1 MNFNDTQ
8 LLNSHSYLEQKMNL
22 KGDNDTS
29 PIYEKE
35 LFLIPKFTV
44 VGFPMENAQKTSY
57 YYLELEVFEAYCYD
71 LDTKNEYDGLLN
83 DVTFQYD
90 LNYSNIERASGQI
103 LISKSIKWVV
113 LRKLFLELLENNKM
127 PPYTDVAY
135 FHMWMK
141 VYKII
146 LPAAAIKKDSVNILH
161 YSFNGKTPA
170 NLKMI
175 RHINNKHNYG
185 ALSFYFNSNPCYQLQ
200 IKPSMFMQTNF
211 NLEIKNPIILTTDF
225 KDNLYCCFSD
235 TVIKNK
241 TIGGKSKLDEV
252 FTFSGNNINTSSII
266 PIKITHYLLSYF
278 PVINYWYDDK
288 EEILN
293 KILAFNNNFSLQQS
307 TNLNIDEAENH
318 QFYQNN
324 KIPAFLWRDNKI
336 KDNFD
341 EYYLI
346 FTSNTYNNITN
357 KITLND
363 EIAKNKFDLPWFKSF
378 YFKINIPFK
387 FQTFFNYNI
396 NLKFIEASDE
406 PIIGNSYNSISIRKL
421 TNKNIED
428 WATTTT
434 FSLSYDEI
442 VKFYSSN
449 FTFIDYKYLN
459 SQVEK

>member
-29 PIYEKE
+29 PTYEKE

-57 YYLELEVFEAYCYD
+57 YYLELEVLEAYCYD
-71 LDTKNEYDGLLN
+71 LNTKNEYDGLLN

-103 LISKSIKWVV
+103 LISRSIKWLV
-113 LRKLFLELLENNKM
+113 LKKLFLELLENNKT
-127 PPYTDVAY
+127 PPYTDVTY

-141 VYKII
+141 IYKII

-175 RHINNKHNYG
+175 RHINSKHNYG

-200 IKPSMFMQTNF
+200 IKPSMFIQTNF

-278 PVINYWYDDK
+278 PVIIYWYDDK

-336 KDNFD
+336 KDNID
-341 EYYLI
+341 EYYLT
-346 FTSNTYNNITN
+346 FTSNTYNNTTN

-363 EIAKNKFDLPWFKSF
+363 
-378 YFKINIPFK
+378 
-387 FQTFFNYNI
+387 
-396 NLKFIEASDE
+396 
-406 PIIGNSYNSISIRKL
+406 
-421 TNKNIED
+421 
-428 WATTTT
+428 
-434 FSLSYDEI
+434 
-442 VKFYSSN
+442 
-449 FTFIDYKYLN
+449 
-459 SQVEK
+459 